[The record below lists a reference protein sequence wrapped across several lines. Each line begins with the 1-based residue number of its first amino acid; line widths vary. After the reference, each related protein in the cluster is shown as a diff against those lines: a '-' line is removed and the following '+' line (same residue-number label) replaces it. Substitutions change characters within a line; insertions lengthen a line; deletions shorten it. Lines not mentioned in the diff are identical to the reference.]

1 MTPQHPTL
9 IDAIGSRLT
18 VCFRYHS
25 ENSSP
30 DDAPTERIVEPWIY
44 GIKNGKESLYGFQVS
59 GGEPGMRRFDMR
71 RVKSV
76 KLTGDRIENHPTK
89 IEDVMKW
96 DQIFASTGI
105 GKDQPAIVSTPSDAI
120 AA

>member
-9 IDAIGSRLT
+9 VDAIESRLT

-25 ENSSP
+25 ENSSSEE
-30 DDAPTERIVEPWIY
+30 PTERIVEPWIY
-44 GIKNGKESLYGFQVS
+44 GCKNGKESLYGYQVS
-59 GGEPGMRRFDMR
+59 GGESGMRRYDMR

-76 KLTGDRIENHPTK
+76 KLTGERIEHHPEGEAHFT
-89 IEDVMKW
+89 KW
-96 DQIFASTGI
+96 DEIYAATGI
-105 GKDQPAIVSTPSDAI
+105 GKDLPTRVSNPADTV